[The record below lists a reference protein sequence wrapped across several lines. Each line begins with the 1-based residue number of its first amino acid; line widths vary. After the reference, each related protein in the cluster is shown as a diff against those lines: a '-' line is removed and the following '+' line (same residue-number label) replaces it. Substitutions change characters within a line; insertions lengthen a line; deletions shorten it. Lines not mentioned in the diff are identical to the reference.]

1 MKRTAD
7 ISDFLQPLRDK
18 PYQAYLSNALQVA
31 DVLDWVLQQLG
42 KSEVWQTSFSIS
54 EEFIR
59 RLFFIEKSGLVTK
72 FNLVLDHK
80 ATNKTLKLWA
90 FITQVINTTYLADN
104 HSKVLLVRSQKG
116 EVVSIITSQNL
127 TRGNRCESA
136 VVTTDLDI
144 FRTLHAQIQDL
155 ITIPAEVLRSDI
167 ADRTTEVSQR
177 YLRGKA
183 ASKVKLH
190 HQEMMLAQV
199 GSPLAIEN
207 AHRNLLDM
215 EDDE

>member
-1 MKRTAD
+1 MKRSAS
-7 ISDFLQPLRDK
+7 ISDYLKQLRDK

-31 DVLDWVLQQLG
+31 DILDWVLQQLG

-59 RLFFIEKSGLVTK
+59 RLFFIEKSGLVNR

-104 HSKVLLVRSQKG
+104 HSKVLLVKSEKG

-127 TRGNRCESA
+127 TRGNRSESA
-136 VVTTDLDI
+136 VVTTDPEL
-144 FRTLHAQIQDL
+144 FATLHAQIMDL
-155 ITIPAEVLRSDI
+155 ITNHSVPLNELFDRAIK
-167 ADRTTEVSQR
+167 AD
-177 YLRGKA
+177 
-183 ASKVKLH
+183 
-190 HQEMMLAQV
+190 
-199 GSPLAIEN
+199 
-207 AHRNLLDM
+207 
-215 EDDE
+215 

>member
-1 MKRTAD
+1 MKRSAS
-7 ISDFLQPLRDK
+7 ISDYLKPLRDK

-31 DVLDWVLQQLG
+31 DILDWVLQQLG

-59 RLFFIEKSGLVTK
+59 RLFFIEKSGLVNR

-104 HSKVLLVRSQKG
+104 HSKVLLVKSEKG

-127 TRGNRCESA
+127 TRGNRSESA
-136 VVTTDLDI
+136 VVTTDPEL
-144 FRTLHAQIQDL
+144 FATLHAQIEDL
-155 ITIPAEVLRSDI
+155 ITNHSVPLNDLFSRAIK
-167 ADRTTEVSQR
+167 AD
-177 YLRGKA
+177 
-183 ASKVKLH
+183 
-190 HQEMMLAQV
+190 
-199 GSPLAIEN
+199 
-207 AHRNLLDM
+207 
-215 EDDE
+215 

>member
-1 MKRTAD
+1 MKRGAS
-7 ISDFLQPLRDK
+7 ISDYLKPLRDK

-59 RLFFIEKSGLVTK
+59 RLFFIEKSGLVTR

-104 HSKVLLVRSQKG
+104 HSKVLLVKSEKG

-127 TRGNRCESA
+127 TRGNRSESA
-136 VVTTDLDI
+136 VVTTDPEL
-144 FRTLHAQIQDL
+144 FATLHAQIEDL
-155 ITIPAEVLRSDI
+155 ITNHSVPLTDLFSRAI
-167 ADRTTEVSQR
+167 AAD
-177 YLRGKA
+177 
-183 ASKVKLH
+183 
-190 HQEMMLAQV
+190 
-199 GSPLAIEN
+199 
-207 AHRNLLDM
+207 
-215 EDDE
+215 

>member
-7 ISDFLQPLRDK
+7 ISDFLKPIREK

-59 RLFFIEKSGLVTK
+59 RLYFIEKSGLVTR

-90 FITQVINTTYLADN
+90 FITQVITTTYLADN
-104 HSKVLLVRSQKG
+104 HSKVLLVRSERD

-127 TRGNRCESA
+127 TRGNRSESA
-136 VVTTDLDI
+136 VVTTDPDI
-144 FRTLHAQIQDL
+144 FATLQTQIQDL
-155 ITIPAEVLRSDI
+155 IRNHSVPLNDLFSRAI
-167 ADRTTEVSQR
+167 AAD
-177 YLRGKA
+177 
-183 ASKVKLH
+183 
-190 HQEMMLAQV
+190 
-199 GSPLAIEN
+199 
-207 AHRNLLDM
+207 
-215 EDDE
+215 